1 MRRVGLLVLSVLSC
15 FAVHLALST
24 APAHA
29 QSSPPAHIAARGALA
44 SALEA
49 AEASDYVAAEKAL
62 QAITGADRPA
72 ALLGVARIRFEQ
84 GRFAEAD
91 RLAQQ
96 SAAGP

>member
-1 MRRVGLLVLSVLSC
+1 MRRVGLLVLSG
-15 FAVHLALST
+15 FAAHLALPT
-24 APAHA
+24 APARA
-29 QSSPPAHIAARGALA
+29 QSSPPAHVAARGPLA

-49 AEASDYVAAEKAL
+49 AEASDYPAAEKAL
-62 QAITGADRPA
+62 LAITGADRPA

-96 SAAGP
+96 AAANSDQR